1 MHGNQLKLNQKEK
14 EEGTHHNV
22 QGTSHTESS
31 YAFQIIL
38 LPSPL
43 HQRAGQTVCV
53 NDH

>member
-31 YAFQIIL
+31 YVFQIIN
-38 LPSPL
+38 SPA
-43 HQRAGQTVCV
+43 QPTPPEGRADSLCE
-53 NDH
+53 